1 MNHVIFF
8 DHMKKA
14 TILFSVLFNAMLLIG
29 QVKDSYELE
38 NFSIMSPIQSQ
49 ITEAKGWSMQDNGKW
64 AYGDNVIP
72 YTDSRTNTSR
82 QDDVESVGID
92 NFTSIELRKIMID
105 DKQYNV
111 LVKKYK
117 DGEYEFP
124 LILQGWTNYLS
135 LVFTDTSTVAVY
147 WKEFSLSL
155 VDALPIVSVGL
166 VFALLLVLLTS
177 LRFSI
182 QDYKLIKSY
191 EF

>member
-1 MNHVIFF
+1 MKDNLDYLESRILNQINEIKLKRARAKMLVGRVLSGVSFVALFPIF
-8 DHMKKA
+8 
-14 TILFSVLFNAMLLIG
+14 INIFSQL
-29 QVKDSYELE
+29 Q
-38 NFSIMSPIQSQ
+38 
-49 ITEAKGWSMQDNGKW
+49 
-64 AYGDNVIP
+64 
-72 YTDSRTNTSR
+72 TS
-82 QDDVESVGID
+82 G
-92 NFTSIELRKIMID
+92 F
-105 DKQYNV
+105 
-111 LVKKYK
+111 
-117 DGEYEFP
+117 
-124 LILQGWTNYLS
+124 WNYLS